1 MLVALIMAACLDA
14 LVSYLLAL
22 EISWELTA
30 HGKETATWLAK
41 RLEGLIW
48 ELCNL
53 AVSLP

>member
-1 MLVALIMAACLDA
+1 MLVALIMAACPDA
-14 LVSYLLAL
+14 LVSYLLAP

-48 ELCNL
+48 GLCNL